1 MFPRVFPLR
10 YYCELFSKMLE
21 EAFRQFVV
29 LLLKFKNKFSTNF
42 TFVNLQ
48 AFSFVSQII
57 FNSFDV
63 ATTR

>member
-1 MFPRVFPLR
+1 
-10 YYCELFSKMLE
+10 MLE

-48 AFSFVSQII
+48 AFSFVSQIVTFLI
-57 FNSFDV
+57 LLMWLQQDDAFD
-63 ATTR
+63 